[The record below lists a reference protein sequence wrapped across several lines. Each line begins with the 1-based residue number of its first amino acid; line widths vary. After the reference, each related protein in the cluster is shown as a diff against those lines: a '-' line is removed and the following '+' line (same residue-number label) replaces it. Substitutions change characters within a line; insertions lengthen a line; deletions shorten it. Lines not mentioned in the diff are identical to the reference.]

1 MRAPLSARYQH
12 EDIMHILTTPAVYCV
27 NDARIAT
34 RVINGRPLCA
44 VCHLR
49 EAQQRTDIAQA
60 WPQRNNAVPLVRSVS
75 RWSIAYAIRQLRRAR
90 QCRDS

>member
-1 MRAPLSARYQH
+1 
-12 EDIMHILTTPAVYCV
+12 MHIILTSPSVYCV

-34 RVINGRPLCA
+34 AVIDGRPLCD
-44 VCHLR
+44 VCRLR
-49 EAQQRTDIAQA
+49 EARPRADIARA

-75 RWSIAYAIRQLRRAR
+75 RWSLRYAIQQLRRIR

>member
-1 MRAPLSARYQH
+1 
-12 EDIMHILTTPAVYCV
+12 MHILTTPAVYCV

-34 RVINGRPLCA
+34 RVINGRPLCT

-49 EAQQRTDIAQA
+49 EAQQRADIARA
-60 WPQRNNAVPLVRSVS
+60 WPQRNNAVPLVRSMS
-75 RWSIAYAIRQLRRAR
+75 RWSLRYAIQQLRRIR